1 MHLRAIYR
9 ETSIAESPLVPREYR
24 GLSGDL
30 GPARGM
36 MIASTLGA
44 FMWGAI
50 AGIVWLFV

>member
-9 ETSIAESPLVPREYR
+9 ETSIAQSPLVPREYR
-24 GLSGDL
+24 ALSCDL

-36 MIASTLGA
+36 TIASALGA

-50 AGIVWLFV
+50 AGMVWLFV

>member
-1 MHLRAIYR
+1 MHLTAIYR
-9 ETSIAESPLVPREYR
+9 ETSIAQSPLVAKEYR

-36 MIASTLGA
+36 TIACALGV

>member
-9 ETSIAESPLVPREYR
+9 ETSIAQSPLVPKEYR

-36 MIASTLGA
+36 TIASALGA
-44 FMWGAI
+44 FMWVAI